1 MKSIVNKTR
10 KPIKIPL
17 PGGKTLYL
25 GLAGSGQIPD
35 EAVERPAFKKLV
47 ETGKIEVLDGADRP
61 KAGGKRSTRV
71 QQSTHGHPAGKK
83 MSTRGDR

>member
-17 PGGKTLYL
+17 PGGKTLHL

-35 EAVERPAFKKLV
+35 GALERPAFKKLL
-47 ETGKIEVLDGADRP
+47 ETGKIEVLDEANRP
-61 KAGGKRSTRV
+61 KAGGKRSMGV
-71 QQSTHGHPAGKK
+71 QKSTHGHPATKK
-83 MSTRGDR
+83 VSTRGDR